1 MEKIC
6 FIHIPK
12 CGGTSIRSS
21 IKKNW
26 LRNLINQ
33 GISLDSPAST
43 KAARALGKDVLSY
56 REGLLMYLLMS
67 KNNYVFGHFKCTES
81 TRKLFGDKWK
91 FITLI
96 RDPVKRWF
104 SHYHFD
110 RYRDEKKM
118 MKTEM
123 SMLEYL
129 NTREGQQNSVMYVR
143 HFSSC
148 YDANN
153 ITSEH
158 VDEAIRNILEFD
170 VYGILERNDL
180 FVKHYREKTNINLR
194 IPYKNK
200 NPKKNYTEQRIPQE
214 IIDRV
219 SEMCS
224 YDMTIYQN
232 VKSAVLKRESIKE

>member
-1 MEKIC
+1 MKKIC

-104 SHYHFD
+104 SHYYFD
-110 RYRDEKKM
+110 RYRDEKKND
-118 MKTEM
+118 EN
-123 SMLEYL
+123 SNEYAGISKYSGGS
-129 NTREGQQNSVMYVR
+129 TKFRDVC
-143 HFSSC
+143 SSFF
-148 YDANN
+148 
-153 ITSEH
+153 E
-158 VDEAIRNILEFD
+158 L
-170 VYGILERNDL
+170 L
-180 FVKHYREKTNINLR
+180 
-194 IPYKNK
+194 
-200 NPKKNYTEQRIPQE
+200 
-214 IIDRV
+214 
-219 SEMCS
+219 
-224 YDMTIYQN
+224 
-232 VKSAVLKRESIKE
+232 